1 MGICVRPLSIGDAGR
16 PRMRCAPAT
25 ANVRRHGAQ
34 ASKLKKP
41 LSVIFAAL
49 LIAVLLAGLPLLP
62 TSFLFNFQPLLT
74 IRGINT
80 STLAEEEV
88 GKVLN
93 TVRNHHHYGSKQ
105 GFSTFLSL
113 YEFLFIYERV
123 GILCIQDIDE
133 IDRRDLCASC
143 SIKVVTG
150 FTCRGFCGG
159 GATFYLLFDG
169 EAWII
174 EAYSV
179 WVS

>member
-1 MGICVRPLSIGDAGR
+1 M
-16 PRMRCAPAT
+16 T
-25 ANVRRHGAQ
+25 ANVRRHGEQ

-41 LSVIFAAL
+41 LSITFAAL

-74 IRGINT
+74 IRGINL

-93 TVRNHHHYGSKQ
+93 TVRNHHHYGSEQ
-105 GFSTFLSL
+105 SLTPGGSRESVGPTFLSL
-113 YEFLFIYERV
+113 YEFLFIYERLS
-123 GILCIQDIDE
+123 ILSIHDIDE
-133 IDRRDLCASC
+133 IDRRLRCASC
-143 SIKVVTG
+143 SITVVTG
-150 FTCRGFCGG
+150 FTCYPGGGFCGG
-159 GATFYLLFDG
+159 GTIFYLRFDG

>member
-1 MGICVRPLSIGDAGR
+1 M
-16 PRMRCAPAT
+16 T
-25 ANVRRHGAQ
+25 ANVRRHGEQ

-41 LSVIFAAL
+41 LSITFAAL

-74 IRGINT
+74 IRGINL

-93 TVRNHHHYGSKQ
+93 TVRNHHHYGSEQ
-105 GFSTFLSL
+105 SLTPGGSRESVGPTFLSL
-113 YEFLFIYERV
+113 YEFLFIYERL
-123 GILCIQDIDE
+123 GILSIQDIDE
-133 IDRRDLCASC
+133 IDRCFCASC

-150 FTCRGFCGG
+150 FTCGGWCGG
-159 GATFYLLFDG
+159 GTTFYLRFDG

-179 WVS
+179 

>member
-1 MGICVRPLSIGDAGR
+1 
-16 PRMRCAPAT
+16 MRRAPVT
-25 ANVRRHGAQ
+25 ANIRRHGEQ
-34 ASKLKKP
+34 AMKLKKP
-41 LSVIFAAL
+41 LSITFAAL

-62 TSFLFNFQPLLT
+62 TSFLFNFQPLAYDKRNNL
-74 IRGINT
+74 

-93 TVRNHHHYGSKQ
+93 TVRNHHHHGSEQ
-105 GFSTFLSL
+105 GLTPGGSRESVLPTLLSL
-113 YEFLFIYERV
+113 YEFLFIYERL
-123 GILCIQDIDE
+123 GILSIQDIDE
-133 IDRRDLCASC
+133 IDRCFCASC

-150 FTCRGFCGG
+150 FTCGGFCGG
-159 GATFYLLFDG
+159 GTIFYLWFDG